1 MNSRGPALQ
10 RFLLAS
16 LFALAGCGQ
25 PPPPRPSVVLISID
39 TLRADHL
46 GLYGYARDTSP
57 FLDRLAEQG
66 LVFEHAFTSAAW
78 TLIAHMSMLTG
89 LYSEQHGVTE
99 KGDALAAEAPLLA
112 ERLARAGY
120 GTVGLYHPGWVHERH
135 GFARGFDV
143 FRAHAN
149 AEEAEQHVFEELARL
164 DTGRPTFL
172 FLHLFDVH
180 SDPTTRTPPTVF
192 SAPPPFHDYFLPGA
206 SARLAGE
213 TYDTLKKHG
222 LPPERVEAMVALY
235 DDGIRH
241 VDAVLERIFARLEA
255 EGRLEGALV
264 IVTADHGESLAQ
276 RDNWGHGGPW
286 QEGVRVPLILRLPQ
300 HERAGER
307 LGTPVHLVDIVTT
320 VLAFAG
326 LPPDPS
332 LPGCSL
338 LAPLPAERVVT
349 GGQDPV
355 HYLVRWPRKVTR
367 AGERVGWFDLAKDP
381 GEKNPQHAS
390 VAEFEALRAALQ
402 LDPASFHLPRDAAA
416 LSPADWAE
424 LEALGYAG
432 ELDPVQRPVKGK

>member
-1 MNSRGPALQ
+1 VKLRG
-10 RFLLAS
+10 RVVRRSFLAAIL
-16 LFALAGCGQ
+16 ALAGCGGEQ
-25 PPPPRPSVVLISID
+25 ARLSVVLVSID

-46 GLYGYARDTSP
+46 GLYGYERDTSP
-57 FLDRLAEQG
+57 FLDRLAKQS

-89 LYSEQHGVTE
+89 LYPEQHGVTE
-99 KGDALAAEAPLLA
+99 KGRALAAEAPLLA

-120 GTVGLYHPGWVHERH
+120 QTVGLYHPGWVHERH

-143 FRAHAN
+143 FRAHGS
-149 AEEAEQHVFEELARL
+149 AEEAEQHVSEELARL
-164 DTGRPTFL
+164 DPARQAFL

-192 SAPPPFHDYFLPGA
+192 SSPPPFQDHFLPGA

-222 LPPERVEAMVALY
+222 LPPEKVEAMVALY
-235 DDGIRH
+235 DDGILH
-241 VDAVLERIFARLEA
+241 VDTVLERIFTRLES
-255 EGRLEGALV
+255 EGLLEGALV

-286 QEGVRVPLILRLPQ
+286 QEGVRVPLILRLPK

-307 LGTPVHLVDIVTT
+307 VEAPVHLVDIVTT

-326 LPPDPS
+326 LPADPA

-338 LAPLPAERVVT
+338 LAPLPAERVVA

-355 HYLVRWPRKVTR
+355 HYLVRWPRKMTR
-367 AGERVGWFDLAKDP
+367 AGERVGWFDLATDP
-381 GEKNPQHAS
+381 GEKNPQRAS
-390 VAEFEALRAALQ
+390 LAEFEALRAALR
-402 LDPASFHLPRDAAA
+402 LDPASFHPPLAAA
-416 LSPADWAE
+416 TLSPADKAE

-432 ELDPVQRPVKGK
+432 EVDGE